1 MKKLLICLIAL
12 SLTLCSLVGCASDD
26 LNGFNNNA
34 YSSTVTTPTVN
45 TPTINT
51 PTVNTPTV
59 NTPTVNTPAIN
70 TPTVN
75 TPAPADLGQTIY
87 NDLVTASEL
96 CETYRYAVY
105 NAWYFAIYEFDDYT
119 SSQKLEAPQ
128 NSTIVTDFAIK
139 VGIPQDEIRTII
151 ANYPEGLGVI
161 ALGNFNSS
169 VNFTLSALEKNG
181 TKSKLETAISTA
193 KTNLKDLTENHSTYA
208 ENESLKKFYTEVNA
222 YAEYLTN
229 PTGSFESMKS
239 TTQTHQSNVR
249 TAKAA
254 LDFAFGS

>member
-1 MKKLLICLIAL
+1 MKKLLICLMAL

-51 PTVNTPTV
+51 PTVNTP
-59 NTPTVNTPAIN
+59 
-70 TPTVN
+70 
-75 TPAPADLGQTIY
+75 APADLGQQIY

-105 NAWYFAIYEFDDYT
+105 NAWYFAIYEFDNYT
-119 SSQKLEAPQ
+119 GSQRLEAPQ

-139 VGIPQDEIRTII
+139 VGIPQDEMRTII
-151 ANYPEGLGVI
+151 ANYPEGLGVY
-161 ALGNFNSS
+161 ALGDFNSS
-169 VNFTLSALEKNG
+169 VNFVLYALKDNGTEAELDSAL
-181 TKSKLETAISTA
+181 STA
-193 KTNLKDLTENHSTYA
+193 KTTLKDLTGTYSTYSEC
-208 ENESLKKFYTEVNA
+208 ENLKNFYTEVNA
-222 YAEYLTN
+222 YAEYLKN
-229 PTGSFESMKS
+229 PTGSFETMKS

-249 TAKAA
+249 TAKSA
-254 LDFAFGS
+254 LDFAFGD